1 MELRRIRG
9 VLILS
14 LVMVFALSG
23 VGCSQ
28 HLGQDGPDAEAK
40 RSWDSPRSTE
50 LESSLRNRLATTQRD
65 N

>member
-1 MELRRIRG
+1 MEIRRIRD

-14 LVMVFALSG
+14 LVTTLALFSA
-23 VGCSQ
+23 GCSQ
-28 HLGQDGPDAEAK
+28 HLRQDGPDAEAK

-50 LESSLRNRLATTQRD
+50 LENSLRNRLATTQRD